1 MTNAGEVSLWQF
13 YLAACGIS
21 FLSYVAGTLSFVL
34 VTDLVAPDFL
44 GRGISWFR
52 TALRVGGILG
62 FTITGSFIE
71 KMGVNLIF
79 VFEGLILIA
88 AIVLLIPIRTTN
100 NITV

>member
-44 GRGISWFR
+44 GRGIS
-52 TALRVGGILG
+52 
-62 FTITGSFIE
+62 
-71 KMGVNLIF
+71 
-79 VFEGLILIA
+79 
-88 AIVLLIPIRTTN
+88 
-100 NITV
+100 